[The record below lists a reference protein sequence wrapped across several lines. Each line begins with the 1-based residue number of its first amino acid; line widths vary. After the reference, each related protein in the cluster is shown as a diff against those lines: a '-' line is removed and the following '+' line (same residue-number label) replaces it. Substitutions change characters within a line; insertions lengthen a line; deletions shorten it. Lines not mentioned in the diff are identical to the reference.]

1 MKTSDLLQVKRHGVS
16 LEIGKNVVVNKDYLR
31 LENKPSINGVELN
44 GNKTAVELSILS
56 NNSDTYEE
64 VSRKSANKADFLLLV
79 NNRENTKKMP
89 LREISQH
96 MVQTLENI
104 PEDLEIGNYVFLLK
118 EDKNGTNKE

>member
-16 LEIGKNVVVNKDYLR
+16 LEIGSNVVVNKDYLR
-31 LENKPSINGVELN
+31 LENKPSINGIELN
-44 GNKTAVELSILS
+44 GDKTAIELSILS

-79 NNRENTKKMP
+79 NNRDNAKKMP

-96 MVQTLENI
+96 MVQTLDDI
-104 PEDLEIGNYVFLLK
+104 PDDLEIGNYVFLLK
-118 EDKNGTNKE
+118 EDNNGTNKE

>member
-16 LEIGKNVVVNKDYLR
+16 LEIGNNVVVNKDYLR
-31 LENKPSINGVELN
+31 LENKPSINGIELN
-44 GNKTAVELSILS
+44 GNKTAVELSVLS

-79 NNRENTKKMP
+79 NNRDNAKKMP

-118 EDKNGTNKE
+118 EDKHGTNKE

>member
-16 LEIGKNVVVNKDYLR
+16 LEIGNNVIVNKDYLR

-79 NNRENTKKMP
+79 NNRENTKKIP

>member
-16 LEIGKNVVVNKDYLR
+16 LEIGNNVVVNKDYLR
-31 LENKPSINGVELN
+31 LENKPSINGIELN
-44 GNKTAVELSILS
+44 GNKTAVELSVLS
-56 NNSDTYEE
+56 NNSDTYKE

-79 NNRENTKKMP
+79 NNRDNAKKMP

-118 EDKNGTNKE
+118 EDNNGTNKE